1 MTNPT
6 KKQYMQYHPLLEKQ
20 ISKCLT
26 AGDLQAGS
34 INNLLAEIDKIYYEF
49 EKEKEAAENASK
61 AKSDFMATMS
71 HELRTPMNG
80 IIGFTD
86 LVLTTDLQKVQRD
99 YLQHVKKSAYS
110 LLHIINDI
118 LDFSKIEAG
127 KMIID
132 NTVFKLHELVSDTV
146 DELSIKAAEKNIE
159 LICDIDLLLPSEF
172 IGDPVRIK
180 QILVNLLGNAIKFT
194 HQGEIFVHV
203 QRLLFPYIKNDKRYL
218 DVSISVKDTGIGIP
232 AGKLEHIFDSF
243 TQVDSSTTRK
253 YGGSGLGLAIA
264 KNLAKMMA
272 GVLSVS
278 SEPGKGSIFTF
289 KIPIEIANELPSV
302 NFTAKTE
309 LREVLVVDDNH
320 TNCNLMQSIFNYL
333 HIPCKTCYSGPDALA
348 IIKQANHDNKPFDLI
363 ITDHQMPDMD
373 GITLVKKIKTMLKG
387 SVEPFILM
395 VSSLGKTLY
404 QQEAENAGIDK
415 FLSKPVKLIE
425 LDYILSTIFEKS
437 GSQINGHKIVPIIEQ
452 LPEKT
457 RILIVEDEP
466 VNMLLVSEILHKMGV
481 DVLKAG
487 NGKEALELLAKYDPA
502 MIFMDIN
509 MPEMDGYMATF
520 LIRQLPQPQ
529 GCIPIIAIT
538 ADAMEED
545 KERCLDA
552 GMNDYI
558 SKPFQ
563 LGEIQEILKKYFQ
576 SEQLRA

>member
-1 MTNPT
+1 MP
-6 KKQYMQYHPLLEKQ
+6 YHPLLEKQ
-20 ISKCLT
+20 ISKWLN
-26 AGDLQAGS
+26 GRELQDEGVK
-34 INNLLAEIDKIYYEF
+34 NLLVEVDKIYSEL
-49 EKEKEAAENASK
+49 EKEKEAVVNASK

-86 LVLTTDLQKVQRD
+86 LVLTTDLQKTQHD

-172 IGDPVRIK
+172 IGDPVRVK

-194 HQGEIFVHV
+194 HEGEIFVHV
-203 QRLLFPYIKNDKRYL
+203 QRLLSPYIKNDKRYL

-232 AGKLEHIFDSF
+232 AEKLEHIFDSF
-243 TQVDSSTTRK
+243 TQADSSTTRK

-264 KNLAKMMA
+264 KNLAKMME
-272 GVLSVS
+272 GVLSVT

-289 KIPIEIANELPSV
+289 KIPVEIANELPSV
-302 NFTAKTE
+302 NFSTKTE

-333 HIPCKTCYSGPDALA
+333 RIPCKTCYSGPEALDV
-348 IIKQANHDNKPFDLI
+348 IKQANHDNKPFDLI

-373 GITLVKKIKTMLKG
+373 GITLVKEIKTMLKG
-387 SVEPFILM
+387 SAEPFILM

-404 QQEAENAGIDK
+404 QQEAEAAGIDK
-415 FLSKPVKLIE
+415 FLSKPVKLLE

-437 GSQINGHKIVPIIEQ
+437 GSHISGHRVVPIIEQ
-452 LPEKT
+452 LEEKT
-457 RILIVEDEP
+457 RILVVEDEP
-466 VNMLLVSEILHKMGV
+466 VNMLLISEILFKMGV

-487 NGKEALELLAKYDPA
+487 NGKEAIELMAKYDPS

-509 MPEMDGYMATF
+509 MPEMDGYTATS
-520 LIRQLPQPQ
+520 LIRRLPQPQ

-538 ADAMEED
+538 ADAMQED
-545 KERCLDA
+545 KERCLNA

-558 SKPFQ
+558 SKPFK
-563 LGEIQEILKKYFQ
+563 LEEIQDVLKKYFQ
-576 SEQLRA
+576 SEELRA

>member
-1 MTNPT
+1 MP
-6 KKQYMQYHPLLEKQ
+6 YHPLLEKQ
-20 ISKCLT
+20 ILKCLT
-26 AGDLQAGS
+26 AGELQAGG
-34 INNLLAEIDKIYYEF
+34 IRNLLAEINKIYSEI
-49 EKEKEAAENASK
+49 EKEKEAAENASR

-86 LVLTTDLQKVQRD
+86 LVLTTELQKVQRE

-132 NTVFKLHELVSDTV
+132 NTLFKLHELVSDTV

-194 HQGEIFVHV
+194 HEGEVFVHV
-203 QRLLFPYIKNDKRYL
+203 QRLLSPYVKNDKRYL

-232 AGKLEHIFDSF
+232 AEKLEHIFDSF

-264 KNLAKMMA
+264 KNLAKMMD

-289 KIPIEIANELPSV
+289 TIPVEIANELPSV
-302 NFTAKTE
+302 NFSAKTE

-320 TNCNLMQSIFNYL
+320 TNCNLMHSIFNYL
-333 HIPCKTCYSGPDALA
+333 HIPCKTCFSGPEALG
-348 IIKQANHDNKPFDLI
+348 IIEQATRENKPFDLI
-363 ITDHQMPDMD
+363 ITDHQMPHMD
-373 GITLVKKIKTMLKG
+373 GITLVKEIKTLLKG
-387 SVEPFILM
+387 SAEPFILM

-437 GSQINGHKIVPIIEQ
+437 GSQISGHKIVPIIEQ

-487 NGKEALELLAKYDPA
+487 NGKEALELLARYDPA

-509 MPEMDGYMATF
+509 MPEMDGYMATS

-529 GCIPIIAIT
+529 GCIPVIAIT

-545 KERCLDA
+545 KERCLNA

-576 SEQLRA
+576 GEQLRA